1 MTREEIERRI
11 QELEAQRQRIV
22 EQANF
27 ELGRLQGQIELLR
40 ELLKEGEDERNGAE

>member
-1 MTREEIERRI
+1 MKREEIERRI

-27 ELGRLQGQIELLR
+27 ELGRLQGQIDLLR
-40 ELLKEGEDERNGAE
+40 ELLSEDKEEHKKSE